1 MEINMNEAIGI
12 VEMFGFVTAIT
23 AADAAAKA
31 ADVKVIAIDSN
42 KPANAEKKKVPLIM
56 CVKMQGSVSAVEAA
70 VEAAAKAAEACTGLI
85 QKHIIARPTEDTQK
99 MALRSSTGRD
109 IVGQIKNNA

>member
-1 MEINMNEAIGI
+1 MNKAIGI

-42 KPANAEKKKVPLIM
+42 KPADPTVDVPVIMAIKVE
-56 CVKMQGSVSAVEAA
+56 GEVSAVKAA
-70 VEAAAKAAEACTGLI
+70 VDAAVNAAESVSGVICSHVLTG
-85 QKHIIARPTEDTQK
+85 PTDDAVK
-99 MALRSSTGRD
+99 MAKRTSVGRD
-109 IVGQIKNNA
+109 IVGQIKNGA

>member
-1 MEINMNEAIGI
+1 MNKAIGV

-42 KPANAEKKKVPLIM
+42 KPADPTVDVPVIMAIKVE
-56 CVKMQGSVSAVEAA
+56 GEVSAVKAA
-70 VEAAAKAAEACTGLI
+70 VDAAVMAAESVSGVICSHVLTG
-85 QKHIIARPTEDTQK
+85 PTDDAVK
-99 MALRSSTGRD
+99 MAQRTSVGRD
-109 IVGQIKNNA
+109 IVGQIKNGA

>member
-1 MEINMNEAIGI
+1 MNKAIGI

-42 KPANAEKKKVPLIM
+42 KPADPTVDVPVIMAIKVE
-56 CVKMQGSVSAVEAA
+56 GEVSAVKAA
-70 VEAAAKAAEACTGLI
+70 VDAAVTAAESVSGVICSHVLTG
-85 QKHIIARPTEDTQK
+85 PTDDAVK
-99 MALRSSTGRD
+99 MAKRTSVGRD
-109 IVGQIKNNA
+109 IVGQIKNGA

>member
-1 MEINMNEAIGI
+1 MNNAIGI

-42 KPANAEKKKVPLIM
+42 KPADPTVDVPLIM
-56 CVKMQGSVSAVEAA
+56 AIKVQGEVSAVKAA
-70 VEAAAKAAEACTGLI
+70 VDAAIQAANTVSGVICSHVLSG
-85 QKHIIARPTEDTQK
+85 PTDDAIK
-99 MALRSSTGRD
+99 MAERTSTGRD
-109 IVGQIKNNA
+109 IVGQIKNGA

>member
-1 MEINMNEAIGI
+1 MEAVGI
-12 VEMFGFVTAIT
+12 IEMFGFVSAIC

-42 KPANAEKKKVPLIM
+42 KPANAESVEVPLIM
-56 CVKMQGSVSAVEAA
+56 CVKVQGSVSAVTAA
-70 VEAAAKAAEACTGLI
+70 VEAAAAKAEATTGLI

-99 MALRSSTGRD
+99 MALRCSVGRD
-109 IVGQIKNNA
+109 IVGKIKNNA